1 MIRMAKRQSS
11 FRKNV
16 VEKKWA
22 VLCRNEYGE
31 EWVEVVSAESEYT
44 AMNQIVKGIEVVGV
58 EEYEG

>member
-1 MIRMAKRQSS
+1 MARRGT

-31 EWVEVVSAESEYT
+31 EWVEVVEGESEYT
-44 AMNQIVKGIEVVGV
+44 AMNKISSGIEVVEV
-58 EEYEG
+58 QEYGE